1 MVKYKIEELDFLF
14 IYEHKVRELENLCLL
29 KYELD
34 RRGYKVKIVHIE
46 DAEALKAMRPI
57 YHAKVVVTMACYQNS
72 SIEWHTKNFV
82 KFDKLIDM
90 QWENIVF
97 PMDEK
102 DTKAYKNYY
111 TAEVNHDLYGS
122 G

>member
-34 RRGYKVKIVHIE
+34 RRGYRVKIVHIE

-57 YHAKVVVTMACYQNS
+57 YHTKVVEPWRVIRTALS
-72 SIEWHTKNFV
+72 SGIRKILSN
-82 KFDKLIDM
+82 LI
-90 QWENIVF
+90 
-97 PMDEK
+97 
-102 DTKAYKNYY
+102 
-111 TAEVNHDLYGS
+111 S
-122 G
+122 